1 MKTIQQV
8 SIVGAL
14 NNLTKAVELVEKDR
28 LVRKKRGKV
37 NFEVLL
43 SHPVD
48 CSLKMVGFDLF
59 RTKIENA
66 V

>member
-59 RTKIENA
+59 CTKVENA

>member
-1 MKTIQQV
+1 M
-8 SIVGAL
+8 VGAL
-14 NNLTKAVELVEKDR
+14 YNLTKAVELVEKDR

-59 RTKIENA
+59 CTKVENA
-66 V
+66 F

>member
-48 CSLKMVGFDLF
+48 CSLKMVVFDLF

>member
-1 MKTIQQV
+1 MKAIQQD
-8 SIVGAL
+8 SIGGAL
-14 NNLTKAVELVEKDR
+14 YNLTKAVELVEKDR

-48 CSLKMVGFDLF
+48 CSLKMVVFDLF

>member
-1 MKTIQQV
+1 MV
-8 SIVGAL
+8 RAL
-14 NNLTKAVELVEKDR
+14 YNLTKAVELVEKDR
-28 LVRKKRGKV
+28 LVRKKRGEV

-43 SHPVD
+43 SHPID
-48 CSLKMVGFDLF
+48 CSLKMVVFDLF

>member
-1 MKTIQQV
+1 M
-8 SIVGAL
+8 VGAL
-14 NNLTKAVELVEKDR
+14 YNLTKAVELVEKDR

-48 CSLKMVGFDLF
+48 CSLQIFGSDLF
-59 RTKIENA
+59 CTEIENE

>member
-1 MKTIQQV
+1 M
-8 SIVGAL
+8 VGAL
-14 NNLTKAVELVEKDR
+14 YNLTKAVELVEKDR

-59 RTKIENA
+59 STKVENA

>member
-1 MKTIQQV
+1 MV
-8 SIVGAL
+8 VAL
-14 NNLTKAVELVEKDR
+14 YNLTKAVELVEKDR

-48 CSLKMVGFDLF
+48 CSLKMFGFDLF
-59 RTKIENA
+59 
-66 V
+66 